1 MEPHMSLMA
10 WMGKEEL
17 VEADWDGYKAAC
29 PTEVE
34 KLAAGDGCVV
44 ARHSR
49 GRQEG
54 PQMQVKKK
62 RWKGQKNCC
71 HNSGCFR
78 MLFNCHHPP

>member
-1 MEPHMSLMA
+1 MA

-17 VEADWDGYKAAC
+17 VEADWDGDKAAC

-44 ARHSR
+44 ARHFEGKAR
-49 GRQEG
+49 G
-54 PQMQVKKK
+54 PQPQVLSEAGESKK

-78 MLFNCHHPP
+78 MLFNCHCPP

>member
-1 MEPHMSLMA
+1 MH
-10 WMGKEEL
+10 GC
-17 VEADWDGYKAAC
+17 KAAC

-44 ARHSR
+44 SRHFEGKAR
-49 GRQEG
+49 G
-54 PQMQVKKK
+54 PQPQVLSEDGESKK

-78 MLFNCHHPP
+78 MLFSCHCPP